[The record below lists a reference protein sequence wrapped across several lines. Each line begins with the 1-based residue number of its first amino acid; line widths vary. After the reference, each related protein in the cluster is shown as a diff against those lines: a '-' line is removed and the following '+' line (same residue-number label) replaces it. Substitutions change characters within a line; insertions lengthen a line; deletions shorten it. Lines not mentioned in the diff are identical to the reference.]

1 MRATLLS
8 NRATTRTKVNQYN
21 EALVDITTSLDLYP
35 SSFKALRTRARIYL
49 HLEQYD
55 ACVADFKQS
64 LEQARMEAGSAEV
77 RGLQDE
83 LRKAETAL
91 KRSKT
96 KDYYK
101 ILGAY
106 GVVFRSADTGLF
118 LRVIG
123 KVYRRESLVHH
134 SYKVRCP
141 HIRHLTRRSRRHS
154 TFILVEYCVVV
165 VVVVQCHVLALKSI
179 RLAVNELMSRVVCVF

>member
-1 MRATLLS
+1 MGLKVVGNKDEEGKGGQMRATLLS

-21 EALVDITTSLDLYP
+21 EALADITTSLDLYP

-64 LEQARMEAGSAEV
+64 LEQARMEAGLAEV

-101 ILGAY
+101 ILGKC
-106 GVVFRSADTGLF
+106 GVVFRRWTIVL
-118 LRVIG
+118 IW
-123 KVYRRESLVHH
+123 VY
-134 SYKVRCP
+134 
-141 HIRHLTRRSRRHS
+141 
-154 TFILVEYCVVV
+154 FCV
-165 VVVVQCHVLALKSI
+165 L
-179 RLAVNELMSRVVCVF
+179 